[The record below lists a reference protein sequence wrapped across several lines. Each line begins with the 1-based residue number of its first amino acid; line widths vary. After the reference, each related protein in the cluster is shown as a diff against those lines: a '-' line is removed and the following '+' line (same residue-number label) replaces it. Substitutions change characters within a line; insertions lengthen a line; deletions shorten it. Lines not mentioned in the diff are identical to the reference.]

1 MDIKLKQRLIGAVIL
16 TALAIIVLPMVLDGS
31 AEDRARAIA
40 PMPEPP
46 AIKLTNLSVSQMDRK
61 IAEMTQESAERL
73 PQPVEDARPPSPA
86 PAQVELDDNRLPV
99 SWSLQLASFRD
110 QDNAVRLRQELRDF
124 DYQTYVIK
132 GSSSEGEVYRVFVGP
147 MLQRSRLDTIASE
160 IESRFKLKGQVVRY
174 RIEDDKGQLG
184 G

>member
-31 AEDRARAIA
+31 AEDRARVIA
-40 PMPEPP
+40 TIPEPP
-46 AIKLTNLSVSQMDRK
+46 AIKLTDLSVSQMDRK
-61 IAEMTQESAERL
+61 IAEMEQVSAQRL
-73 PQPVEDARPPSPA
+73 PQRVEVDTPPTSA
-86 PAQVELDDNRLPV
+86 PEQVELDQNRLPV

-110 QDNAVRLRQELRDF
+110 QDNATRLRQELRDSE
-124 DYQTYVIK
+124 YQTYVIK

-147 MLQRSRLDTIASE
+147 MLQRSRLDAIASE